1 MNRSSVFI
9 IASLL
14 SSRSCAG
21 FATNNSNNNR
31 LPSSTTTSLHNTPGA
46 DHDDGSG
53 SAIQRRNALANI
65 FRSSTVSIAAAA
77 LSALTTTVTT
87 PQTARALD
95 FDAFESSLITKDSAV
110 FIPKLNDDEALCK
123 YGAPGKAM
131 GEACERAG
139 VKRKLPGGVDATGKA
154 DRGDYLKCKFEF
166 PVVNGEYVKTRVC
179 KPSAE
184 WEGADV

>member
-77 LSALTTTVTT
+77 SALTTTVTT